1 MSDNIQLNAE
11 PRADSGKGA
20 SRRLRRTN
28 MVPAV
33 VYGGDGDPQSI
44 SLDHDKFSHELENEA
59 IYTQL
64 IDLNIGKEKD
74 EVILRDLQRHPY
86 KSRILHADFFSIDK
100 KTPIKIV
107 VPIHVLNAEE
117 CVGVKMDGGMMTQQT
132 TEIEIIAL
140 PKNLPEYLE
149 IDAENLHLG
158 EILHLSDIKTPE
170 GVEIVA
176 LTHVEETEH
185 DDHDLGVL
193 SVVKTREEEEISDE
207 APEAPEGEEGA
218 EGEVGDAE
226 AGGEAEGGEAE
237 GGGTTED

>member
-20 SRRLRRTN
+20 SRRLRRMN

-33 VYGGDGDPQSI
+33 VYGGDGNPQSI

-64 IDLNIGKEKD
+64 IDLNVGEHKD

-86 KSRILHADFFSIDK
+86 KNRVLHADFFRVDK

-107 VPIHVLNAEE
+107 VPIHVLNADE
-117 CVGVKMDGGMMTQQT
+117 CVGVKMDGGMMTQMVS
-132 TEIEIIAL
+132 EIEIISL
-140 PKNLPEYLE
+140 PKDLPEYLE
-149 IDAENLHLG
+149 VDAENLHLG
-158 EILHLSDIKTPE
+158 ESLHLSDIKMPE

-176 LTHVEETEH
+176 LTHVEESEH

-193 SVVKTREEEEISDE
+193 SVVKTREEVIEDE
-207 APEAPEGEEGA
+207 APEAPEGEEVA
-218 EGEVGDAE
+218 EGEAGDAE
-226 AGGEAEGGEAE
+226 AGGDAEGGD
-237 GGGTTED
+237 TTED